1 MIQVKVRSKWGVD
14 MSKKKILIVEDE
26 ENARILYKEELE
38 KEGFDVLCSANGTDA
53 VCMVEKEHCDLVIL
67 DLQMPQMDGIET
79 LGKILTK
86 KRNLPI
92 IIYTAYPQYKDQF
105 LTWAADAY
113 LAKSSDLSLLK
124 EKVRN
129 FLDKK

>member
-1 MIQVKVRSKWGVD
+1 MAR
-14 MSKKKILIVEDE
+14 KKILIVEDE

-38 KEGFDVLCSANGTDA
+38 KEGFDVLCSSNGTDA
-53 VCMVEKEHCDLVIL
+53 IELLGKEQCDLVIL

-86 KRNLPI
+86 KRDLPI

-124 EKVRN
+124 EKVKT
-129 FLDKK
+129 FLGGK

>member
-1 MIQVKVRSKWGVD
+1 
-14 MSKKKILIVEDE
+14 VET
-26 ENARILYKEELE
+26 
-38 KEGFDVLCSANGTDA
+38 VQ
-53 VCMVEKEHCDLVIL
+53 KEHCDLVIL

-124 EKVRN
+124 EKVKS
-129 FLDKK
+129 FLG

>member
-1 MIQVKVRSKWGVD
+1 MA
-14 MSKKKILIVEDE
+14 KKKILIVEDE

-38 KEGFDVLCSANGTDA
+38 KEGFDVLCSSNGADA
-53 VCMVEKEHCDLVIL
+53 VETVQKEHCDLVIL

-124 EKVRN
+124 EKVKS
-129 FLDKK
+129 FLG

>member
-1 MIQVKVRSKWGVD
+1 MD
-14 MSKKKILIVEDE
+14 KKRILIVEDE
-26 ENARILYKEELE
+26 DNERLLYKEELE
-38 KEGFDVLCSANGTDA
+38 KDGFEVTCCTNGNEA
-53 VCMVEKEHCDLVIL
+53 IGLIEKEKFDLAII
-67 DLQMPQMDGIET
+67 DIQMPQMDGIET

-113 LAKSSDLSLLK
+113 LIKSSDLTILK
-124 EKVRN
+124 DKVKTILSR
-129 FLDKK
+129 K

>member
-1 MIQVKVRSKWGVD
+1 MA
-14 MSKKKILIVEDE
+14 KKKILLVEDE
-26 ENARILYKEELE
+26 ENERLLYKEELE
-38 KEGFDVLCSANGTDA
+38 KDGFEVICSSNGTDA
-53 VCMVEKEHCDLVIL
+53 VEMVGKEKCDLVIL

-86 KRNLPI
+86 KRDLPI

-113 LAKSSDLSLLK
+113 LTKTTDISLLK
-124 EKVRN
+124 NKV
-129 FLDKK
+129 KKILGEQ

>member
-1 MIQVKVRSKWGVD
+1 MD
-14 MSKKKILIVEDE
+14 KKKILLVEDE
-26 ENARILYKEELE
+26 ENERLLYKEELE
-38 KEGFDVLCSANGTDA
+38 KEGFDVVCSSNGVDA
-53 VCMVEKEHCDLVIL
+53 VEMVAKEKCDLVIL

-86 KRNLPI
+86 KRDLPI

-113 LAKSSDLSLLK
+113 LTKTTDISLLK
-124 EKVRN
+124 NKVKTI
-129 FLDKK
+129 LGEQ